1 MEKFRHKTTKQ
12 AFRQPYF
19 VATGLNVVA
28 FGAGGYYLYS
38 KGGAQSQVMFQQ
50 LLNSPLG
57 RTLQSEAKRT
67 VKRMGRR

>member
-19 VATGLNVVA
+19 AAVGVNVLA
-28 FGAGGYYLYS
+28 MGGGGYYLYTR
-38 KGGAQSQVMFQQ
+38 GNAQSQAMVQQ

-57 RTLQSEAKRT
+57 RTLQSEVKNT